1 MAKTSDDPQK
11 IKLSKVLQSANRR
24 GFSPRR
30 LYVYDGC
37 VIFVDLG
44 CIWIYTPSS
53 IAIRPGKGDV
63 EILHIEPM
71 EEAEDDTVFYD
82 QMDIMLKDSKIE
94 VEDSLILKD
103 NCIFTAV
110 RKRKWKSRKKHK
122 LGIKLA
128 VDLPTFLKDSAL
140 YNKARIA
147 ESHLH
152 LILST
157 QVQPNAEEAKKE
169 YESYID
175 SVLDQMSM
183 ISNSLSEE
191 RRQIDLLRKESQKR
205 GNLQFVSLDIKHV
218 HAISMHEK
226 EIRSKKA
233 DLLLAKNML
242 KEAVAN
248 LGELVLMFLKS

>member
-1 MAKTSDDPQK
+1 MAKKSDDPRK
-11 IKLSKVLQSANRR
+11 IKLSKVLQSARRR
-24 GFSPRR
+24 GFSIRR

-37 VIFVDLG
+37 VIFVDMG
-44 CIWIYTPSS
+44 CVWIYTPSS
-53 IAIRPGKGDV
+53 ITIRPGKGDV

-71 EEAEDDTVFYD
+71 EEAEEDTVFYD
-82 QMDIMLKDSKIE
+82 QMDRMLKNSKVE

-110 RKRKWKSRKKHK
+110 RKRKWKSRKKNK

-128 VDLPTFLKDSAL
+128 VDLPTFLKDAAL
-140 YNKARIA
+140 YTKGRVA
-147 ESHLH
+147 ETHLH

-169 YESYID
+169 YESYVD

-183 ISNSLSEE
+183 ISKSLSEE
-191 RRQIDLLRKESQKR
+191 HRQINQLRKESQKR
-205 GNLQFVSLDIKHV
+205 GSLQFVSLDIKNV

-226 EIRSKKA
+226 EIRRKKA
-233 DLLLAKNML
+233 DMLFAKNML

-248 LGELVLMFLKS
+248 LGELVLMFS